1 MCSFPSAYFLVE
13 LWFGHS
19 QNNSPPLLKSH
30 NGAGQPRLK
39 AQTQDRL
46 QCPPAQGSAAHLP
59 AGSFGA
65 SAVTAPRE
73 MADNKSH
80 EGTFQKGGMLSPQSA
95 PPPPPYPGPSE
106 VSQLAV
112 RKGGISHTC

>member
-95 PPPPPYPGPSE
+95 PPHPPTPAP
-106 VSQLAV
+106 V
-112 RKGGISHTC
+112 RSAS